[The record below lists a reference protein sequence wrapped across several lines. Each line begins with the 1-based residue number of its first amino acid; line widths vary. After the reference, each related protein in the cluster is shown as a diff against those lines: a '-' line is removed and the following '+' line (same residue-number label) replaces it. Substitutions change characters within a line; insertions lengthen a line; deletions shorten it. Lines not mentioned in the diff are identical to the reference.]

1 MKQFAVDIDIT
12 MSKRIYIDAENEDEA
27 REKVE
32 QKMEENPYE
41 QARDFMSFVDYDIT
55 DVNEETEAK
64 SRIKKAIEYIR
75 ENMDE
80 DDMAIL
86 KASMNKC
93 YKQHLIPDEDV
104 VDCDRVIELLDEYGE
119 ENELDERWWEED
131 TELSDILSEL

>member
-41 QARDFMSFVDYDIT
+41 QARDFDAFVDYDIT

-75 ENMDE
+75 KNMDE

-104 VDCDRVIELLDEYGE
+104 MDCDRVIELLGEYGE
-119 ENELDERWWEED
+119 ENELDERWWEEE
-131 TELSDILSEL
+131 TELSDILAEL

>member
-41 QARDFMSFVDYDIT
+41 QARDFASFVDYDIT

>member
-41 QARDFMSFVDYDIT
+41 QARDFDAFVDYDIT

-75 ENMDE
+75 KNMDE

-104 VDCDRVIELLDEYGE
+104 MDCDRVIELLDEYGE
-119 ENELDERWWEED
+119 ENELDERWWEEE
-131 TELSDILSEL
+131 TELSDILAEL

>member
-12 MSKRIYIDAENEDEA
+12 MSKRIYIDAENEDDA

-41 QARDFMSFVDYDIT
+41 QARDFTSFVDYDIT

-131 TELSDILSEL
+131 TELSDILAEL

>member
-32 QKMEENPYE
+32 PKMDENPYE
-41 QARDFMSFVDYDIT
+41 QARDFDAFVDYDIT

-75 ENMDE
+75 KNMDE

-104 VDCDRVIELLDEYGE
+104 MDCDRVIELLGEYGE
-119 ENELDERWWEED
+119 ENELDERWWEEE
-131 TELSDILSEL
+131 TELSDILAEL

>member
-131 TELSDILSEL
+131 TELSDILAEL